1 MSRIPYQPSDL
12 NDPKGLIDE
21 IRERRGGQLYN
32 LDRMLL
38 HSEAFTR
45 GWHGF
50 LPAVR
55 GDLIVDKKLAELAIC
70 VVAVINKAE
79 YEFHHHAPVF
89 IACGGSEDQ
98 LHAIRS
104 LDTAT
109 KNAQLFSDA
118 EIATIHLTME
128 MTRSVEVSDDTF
140 NAIKTILGNERELVE
155 LIGVIAAYNMVSRFL
170 VALGVEPE

>member
-12 NDPKGLIDE
+12 NDPDGLADA
-21 IRERRGGQLYN
+21 IRKRRGGQLYN

-38 HSEAFTR
+38 HSKPFAR

-55 GDLIVDKKLAELAIC
+55 GDLKVDKKLAELAIC
-70 VVAVINKAE
+70 VVAVINKAD

-89 IACGGSEDQ
+89 IASGGSDEQ
-98 LHAIRS
+98 LQAIRS
-104 LDTAT
+104 IDTAT
-109 KNAQLFSDA
+109 QNTQLFSRA
-118 EIATIHLTME
+118 EIATMRLTVE
-128 MTRSVEVSDDTF
+128 MTKSIEVSDETF
-140 NAIKTILGNERELVE
+140 ESIKTQLDSEQELVE

-170 VALGVEPE
+170 VALGVEPQ

>member
-12 NDPKGLIDE
+12 RDRDGLADA
-21 IRERRGGQLYN
+21 IRTRRGGQLYN

-38 HSEAFTR
+38 HSEPFAR

-55 GDLIVDKKLAELAIC
+55 GDLKVDKKLAELAIC
-70 VVAVINKAE
+70 VVAVINRAD

-89 IACGGSEDQ
+89 IAAGGNEEQ
-98 LHAIRS
+98 LQAIRS
-104 LDTAT
+104 MESALEN
-109 KNAQLFSDA
+109 KQLFSDA
-118 EIATIHLTME
+118 ELATMRLTIE
-128 MTRSVEVSDDTF
+128 MTESVEVSDATF
-140 NAIKTILGNERELVE
+140 LAIREQLNSEQELVE
-155 LIGVIAAYNMVSRFL
+155 LVGVIAAYNMVSRFL